1 MKTKPTPCDLTSC
14 LLCKNSPEG
23 LRSLIGANRQMHT
36 FKKKDV
42 IFSEG
47 SPVNGVYFV
56 YEGTVKIHK
65 AWGPNKELILNF
77 ARKGDM
83 IGYRA
88 LGDDQILPI
97 TATALEKVTIC
108 FMTLPFF
115 ELFIQSNQ
123 SLTYALM
130 KFFANALQEAEK
142 RMRNLAL
149 MDVKGRVAETLLML
163 DRKFGRDEM
172 GLINVVLTRQDMAA
186 YAGTTYETFIRTL
199 NELNAGG
206 LIQQVDK
213 RLAILDEVQLT
224 TLTYTSF

>member
-1 MKTKPTPCDLTSC
+1 MKTQPTPCDLTCC
-14 LLCKNSPEG
+14 LLCQNSKEG
-23 LRSLIGANRQMHT
+23 WLSLIGANRQMLR
-36 FKKKDV
+36 FKKKEV

-47 SPVNGVYFV
+47 SPVKGVYFV

-65 AWGPNKELILNF
+65 AWGPHKELILNF
-77 ARKGDM
+77 ARKGEM

-97 TATALEKVTIC
+97 TATALEEVTIC

-123 SLTYALM
+123 TLTYALM
-130 KFFANALQEAEK
+130 KFFANALQDAEK

-163 DRKFGRDEM
+163 DRKFGRDET
-172 GLINVVLTRQDMAA
+172 GQINVLLTRQDMAA

-199 NELNAGG
+199 NELTATG

-224 TLTYTSF
+224 TLTYTGF

>member
-1 MKTKPTPCDLTSC
+1 MKPKPTSCDLSCC
-14 LLCKNSPEG
+14 LLCKSSQKEW
-23 LRSLIGANRQMHT
+23 LSLIGTNRQMLS

-47 SPVNGVYFV
+47 SPVAGVYFV
-56 YEGTVKIHK
+56 YSGTVKIHK
-65 AWGPNKELILNF
+65 AWGSNKELVLNF

-88 LGDDQILPI
+88 LGNDQILPI
-97 TATALEKVTIC
+97 TATALDEVTIC

-123 SLTYALM
+123 PLTYALM
-130 KFFANALQEAEK
+130 KFYANALQEAEK

-163 DRKFGRDEM
+163 QSKFGQDEE
-172 GLINVVLTRQDMAA
+172 GRINIALTRQDMAA
-186 YAGTTYETFIRTL
+186 YAGTTYETFIRML
-199 NELNAGG
+199 HELTTAG
-206 LIQQVDK
+206 LIQPVDK
-213 RLAILDEVQLT
+213 RLIILDEAQLS
-224 TLTYTSF
+224 TLLNT